1 MYITYTLSLS
11 CYGGRNRKVSEAYV
25 RTGKSF
31 DELEVEMLNGQKL
44 QGPMTAKE
52 VRFFLLSPGIF
63 PKLYHNLQCSRHLLL
78 LPCVHVCPKISNQ
91 LCPQVYNV
99 LKNKDIL
106 ADYPVFTSVYEIC
119 FQGKAPQYLIQVL
132 SEAKV

>member
-52 VRFFLLSPGIF
+52 VRFFLLNAGIQSCLLTCNVQDISCSYHACMYA
-63 PKLYHNLQCSRHLLL
+63 PKSQ
-78 LPCVHVCPKISNQ
+78 
-91 LCPQVYNV
+91 
-99 LKNKDIL
+99 
-106 ADYPVFTSVYEIC
+106 TSSIPRC
-119 FQGKAPQYLIQVL
+119 TMC
-132 SEAKV
+132 